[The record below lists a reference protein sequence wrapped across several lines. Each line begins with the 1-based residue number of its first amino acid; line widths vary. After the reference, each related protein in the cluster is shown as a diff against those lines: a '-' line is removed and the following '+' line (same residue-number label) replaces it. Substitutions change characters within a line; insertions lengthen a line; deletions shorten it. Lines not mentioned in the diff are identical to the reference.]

1 MAKQPNIGKLVR
13 TLRQELNL
21 SQEKFAAE
29 FGVTF
34 ATINRWENKRA
45 TPSPLAMQRISTLLN
60 RLLAEVGKR
69 VRGKGERAN
78 KNPFPFN
85 LFPFPPLAKVTFARG
100 LMSWAIE
107 VKFSKPHTLEKK
119 SRLVLWC

>member
-1 MAKQPNIGKLVR
+1 
-13 TLRQELNL
+13 
-21 SQEKFAAE
+21 
-29 FGVTF
+29 
-34 ATINRWENKRA
+34 
-45 TPSPLAMQRISTLLN
+45 

-100 LMSWAIE
+100 IVYILH
-107 VKFSKPHTLEKK
+107 KSKIKNPTRHLKTANAPLPASLRCTHK
-119 SRLVLWC
+119 SSRVAPQTFDPPNPPFQEGKNLSKSSFLRRIMTDL

>member
-1 MAKQPNIGKLVR
+1 LF
-13 TLRQELNL
+13 LR
-21 SQEKFAAE
+21 
-29 FGVTF
+29 
-34 ATINRWENKRA
+34 NK
-45 TPSPLAMQRISTLLN
+45 

-100 LMSWAIE
+100 LRQGAEGRGFDLFVS
-107 VKFSKPHTLEKK
+107 FTGDGTLPIGRFYPRFK
-119 SRLVLWC
+119 RWN